1 MGKYKDATSA
11 DFDKLTSEGV
21 CLVDFWAPWCG
32 PCRMIGPIIEE
43 LAEEFDGKV
52 TVLKVNTDDEQ
63 ELATKFGI
71 RSIPTVIL
79 MKNGEAVET
88 MMGVQSKDDLTSKLQ
103 DLLG

>member
-1 MGKYKDATSA
+1 MGKYIDATSA
-11 DFDKLTSEGV
+11 NFDELTKEGV

-32 PCRMIGPIIEE
+32 PCRMLGPVIEE
-43 LAEEFDGKV
+43 LAEEFDGKADV
-52 TVLKVNTDDEQ
+52 FKVNTDVEQ

-79 MKNGEAVET
+79 MKDGEVAET